1 MKDYKKIL
9 EGVVNIINT
18 TEKSDIG
25 FANICTYIG
34 ENCHELKE
42 SEDEMIKTAILNHLK
57 KMWGN
62 CQDDVCGVHIEDA
75 IAWFEK
81 QGKKPQCKS
90 ALEAIREEKVDDA
103 NKIEPKD
110 YSSIDPHFGKP
121 AYKVNPKF
129 HEGEW
134 TVSKLDRKARQISEV
149 HFDEYN
155 SYYVVNGKDVN
166 LEEYDRLHHLW
177 TINDAKDGDVLVTVD
192 DENRPFIYKGCL
204 DPNHPD
210 SPVAYCG
217 IDADGYFCSG
227 GCKFN
232 HWWTSDKVQPST
244 KEQRDTLM
252 KAMTDAGYTFD
263 FDKKELKFL
272 ISNGGD
278 FESNN
283 SKQKYVELSEEDEK
297 MRKAILTGLIDCRD
311 APDLGWS
318 NFGGIE
324 IDDCIAWLEKQGEK
338 DKLIRELGEYKVKY
352 IQETLG
358 KALTMNN
365 KDDERVRKTTI
376 AFLKDFADKGY
387 ENAVECIAW
396 LESKKYALKSF
407 KDEDVRKFMQYIEK
421 QAKAYEFNLPNRSYD
436 VFAFAKDILIWLEK
450 QGDKPQGKSA
460 LESRTDK
467 ELVEEVYSHLD
478 SIKETADRMT
488 SGNFMHNKAQ
498 KDSRYDNQNCVKHTD
513 KVEPKFKVGDW
524 ITNYYGEVT
533 WKVISVDYVS
543 YTLQNQLGKCI
554 EDTID
559 YVNEAFHLWT
569 IQDAKEGD
577 VLAFDNDTIVI
588 FKDLYNSTSF
598 HSYCHIEDGIFDFNK
613 DDLPDWWN
621 GEGFKPATKEQSDI
635 LFQKMKEAGYEW
647 DAEKKELMKVE
658 PKFKVG
664 DWIVTPKNK
673 VFKITSIEGTC
684 YSFNNESTYWEI
696 CYCDEECH
704 LWTIQDAKDGDVLA
718 EDSCIFIIKKIVDNC
733 TAAKTHCTLYD
744 DGDFNDGSILYFDID
759 STKLA
764 TKEQSDLLFQRM
776 KEAGYKWDAETK
788 TLKKLVEPKF
798 KVGDRI
804 KHIVGRE
811 EIATVVGVGKLHYNL
826 DSKVGTS
833 SFSISLQREWELVTN
848 KFDINTLI
856 PFESRVLVRDHNC
869 YEWEGEI
876 FTRYAKSFNNCN
888 FVTLGGESWKQC
900 IPYNDD
906 TKHLLGTTDDC
917 EEYYKNWC
925 NV

>member
-42 SEDEMIKTAILNHLK
+42 SEDEMIKTAILNNLK
-57 KMWGN
+57 KMCGN

-75 IAWFEK
+75 IAWLEK

-90 ALEAIREEKVDDA
+90 ALEAIWEEKVDDA

-121 AYKVNPKF
+121 ADKVNPKF

-217 IDADGYFCSG
+217 IDAVGYFCSG

-263 FDKKELKFL
+263 FDKKELKLL

-283 SKQKYVELSEEDEK
+283 SKQKHVELSEEDDK

-338 DKLIRELGEYKVKY
+338 EY
-352 IQETLG
+352 
-358 KALTMNN
+358 AF
-365 KDDERVRKTTI
+365 KT
-376 AFLKDFADKGY
+376 FD
-387 ENAVECIAW
+387 
-396 LESKKYALKSF
+396 
-407 KDEDVRKFMQYIEK
+407 DEDVRKFMQYIEK
-421 QAKAYEFNLPNRSYD
+421 QAKAYELNLPNRSYD
-436 VFAFAKDILIWLEK
+436 IYAFSKDLLSWIEK
-450 QGDKPQGKSA
+450 QGEQKPIDEDKQ
-460 LESRTDK
+460 
-467 ELVEEVYSHLD
+467 
-478 SIKETADRMT
+478 
-488 SGNFMHNKAQ
+488 
-498 KDSRYDNQNCVKHTD
+498 
-513 KVEPKFKVGDW
+513 KFKVGDW
-524 ITNYYGEVT
+524 I
-533 WKVISVDYVS
+533 
-543 YTLQNQLGKCI
+543 L
-554 EDTID
+554 ID
-559 YVNEAFHLWT
+559 NP
-569 IQDAKEGD
+569 
-577 VLAFDNDTIVI
+577 
-588 FKDLYNSTSF
+588 
-598 HSYCHIEDGIFDFNK
+598 CR
-613 DDLPDWWN
+613 
-621 GEGFKPATKEQSDI
+621 
-635 LFQKMKEAGYEW
+635 
-647 DAEKKELMKVE
+647 
-658 PKFKVG
+658 
-664 DWIVTPKNK
+664 
-673 VFKITSIEGTC
+673 ITSID
-684 YSFNNESTYWEI
+684 NN
-696 CYCDEECH
+696 
-704 LWTIQDAKDGDVLA
+704 
-718 EDSCIFIIKKIVDNC
+718 
-733 TAAKTHCTLYD
+733 
-744 DGDFNDGSILYFDID
+744 
-759 STKLA
+759 
-764 TKEQSDLLFQRM
+764 
-776 KEAGYKWDAETK
+776 
-788 TLKKLVEPKF
+788 
-798 KVGDRI
+798 
-804 KHIVGRE
+804 
-811 EIATVVGVGKLHYNL
+811 
-826 DSKVGTS
+826 
-833 SFSISLQREWELVTN
+833 
-848 KFDINTLI
+848 
-856 PFESRVLVRDHNC
+856 
-869 YEWEGEI
+869 
-876 FTRYAKSFNNCN
+876 
-888 FVTLGGESWKQC
+888 
-900 IPYNDD
+900 
-906 TKHLLGTTDDC
+906 
-917 EEYYKNWC
+917 KN
-925 NV
+925 